1 MQDKEVLLVH
11 TLKSKVSHNNLSQQ
25 ISTNLCP
32 GIHDLDLD
40 LYSNVID
47 HFLTTIRTSQVLE
60 QSFKEFEFIALSQL
74 IEEQYA
80 LVPH

>member
-1 MQDKEVLLVH
+1 M
-11 TLKSKVSHNNLSQQ
+11 
-25 ISTNLCP
+25 STNLWP
-32 GIHDLDLD
+32 PINNLDLD
-40 LYSNVID
+40 LYSILLD
-47 HFLTTIRTSQVLE
+47 QFLTSFAIIQVLD

>member
-1 MQDKEVLLVH
+1 M
-11 TLKSKVSHNNLSQQ
+11 N
-25 ISTNLCP
+25 TNLCP

-47 HFLTTIRTSQVLE
+47 HFLSPIGTTQVLE